1 MKKINLLLTLATII
15 CAIVTIFM
23 QPYQGVVVFLKNASI
38 ILTVTLPYILQKL
51 FKVRIN
57 DGLTFIWIIF
67 IFMAHYL
74 GVVLEWHY
82 SLPGFDKVTHTVSG
96 VLSGYVATL
105 ILKHMKI
112 TNLMFSILLF

>member
-51 FKVRIN
+51 FRF
-57 DGLTFIWIIF
+57 G
-67 IFMAHYL
+67 
-74 GVVLEWHY
+74 
-82 SLPGFDKVTHTVSG
+82 
-96 VLSGYVATL
+96 
-105 ILKHMKI
+105 
-112 TNLMFSILLF
+112 